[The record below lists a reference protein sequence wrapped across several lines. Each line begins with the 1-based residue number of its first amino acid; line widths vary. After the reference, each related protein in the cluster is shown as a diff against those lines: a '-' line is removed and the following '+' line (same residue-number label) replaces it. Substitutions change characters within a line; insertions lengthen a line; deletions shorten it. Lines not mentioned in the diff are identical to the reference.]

1 MFGISVHSL
10 ISEIKYFTKTY
21 ICKSQSQSS
30 TFHQKKYICKSQHQ
44 NSTYAGMA
52 GVAEALFANAPIW
65 ARGVLKQEQVNRIR
79 CQRVSE
85 KVCQEASEL
94 FIKVSYKHKRYCQ
107 LTQNPSTF
115 EPGTLSLFHRPS
127 YPSTRRCLDTVL
139 QPPRSRRDR
148 HTLERDWHFTKSA
161 APPVSKN
168 LVTHSSEH
176 PHIYI
181 LWKSPLDKY
190 SSSHLYEPMVFT
202 QEDPG

>member
-30 TFHQKKYICKSQHQ
+30 TFHQKNMLAKVKVKVERFTKKYICKSQPK
-44 NSTYAGMA
+44 SWTYAGMA

-85 KVCQEASEL
+85 KVSQEASEL

-127 YPSTRRCLDTVL
+127 YPSTHRCLDTVP

-148 HTLERDWHFTKSA
+148 HTLKWECNFTKSA
-161 APPVSKN
+161 ARLVS
-168 LVTHSSEH
+168 
-176 PHIYI
+176 
-181 LWKSPLDKY
+181 
-190 SSSHLYEPMVFT
+190 
-202 QEDPG
+202 